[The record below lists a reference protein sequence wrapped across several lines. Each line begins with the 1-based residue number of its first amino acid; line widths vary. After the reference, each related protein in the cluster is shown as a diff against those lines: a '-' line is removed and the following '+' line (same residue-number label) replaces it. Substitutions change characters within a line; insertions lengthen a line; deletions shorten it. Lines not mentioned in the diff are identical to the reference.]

1 MVALNS
7 REAKGQTLQICVKG
21 QNRMDGIKQAS
32 KVAQSCPTLRP
43 HGPWPT
49 WLLRPWDFPGKN
61 TGVGCHFLLQGIF
74 PTQGLNPGLPHC
86 RQTLYPLSHQGSPM
100 DGIKELL
107 ILTELLQ
114 VRVLSRLSHF
124 RLFATPWTVAHQAPL
139 SIGFPRQEYWSGLF
153 ASPGDLPDPRIKPI
167 SLVSPALQAGSLS
180 LAPPRKLSG

>member
-1 MVALNS
+1 MVLN
-7 REAKGQTLQICVKG
+7 
-21 QNRMDGIKQAS
+21 KQAKS
-32 KVAQSCPTLRP
+32 LSRVRLCDPMGCGLPGSSVHGISQARILEWVAISFSRGSSRL
-43 HGPWPT
+43 
-49 WLLRPWDFPGKN
+49 
-61 TGVGCHFLLQGIF
+61 
-74 PTQGLNPGLPHC
+74 GLNPGLPHC

-100 DGIKELL
+100 DGLKELL

-114 VRVLSRLSHF
+114 VRVLSCLSHF

-139 SIGFPRQEYWSGLF
+139 SIGFPRQEYWSGLLF